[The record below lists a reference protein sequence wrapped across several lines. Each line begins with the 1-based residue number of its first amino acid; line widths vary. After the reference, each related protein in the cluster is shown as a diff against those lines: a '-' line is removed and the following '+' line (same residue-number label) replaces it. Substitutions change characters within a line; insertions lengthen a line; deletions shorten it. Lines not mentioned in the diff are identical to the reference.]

1 MINKFFGFKLGQTQ
15 KYTESGERIPV
26 TMVKVE
32 PMTVISPWQFGFG
45 IKKHINKPLAGLLK
59 KAGIQKNLRFL
70 REIRGEKGEEGIEK
84 GEAGSEIK
92 ITDVFKNGDKVSV
105 TGISKG
111 KGFAGVVKRHGFHGG
126 PKTHGQSDRE
136 RAPGSIGQTT
146 TPGRVYKGKR
156 MAGKMGNERVTIKGL
171 EVFDIDEE
179 KKILYIKGLV
189 PGNKNGVLEIVKIP

>member
-26 TMVKVE
+26 TMVKVD

-45 IKKHINKPLAGLLK
+45 ISKHINKPMAGLLK
-59 KAGIQKNLRFL
+59 KTGLKIKPRFL
-70 REIRGEKGEEGIEK
+70 REIRDEKGK
-84 GEAGSEIK
+84 VGSEIK
-92 ITDVFKNGDKVSV
+92 IADVFKNGDKVSV
-105 TGISKG
+105 TGTSKG

-146 TPGRVYKGKR
+146 TPGRVYKAKEWPGKWE
-156 MAGKMGNERVTIKGL
+156 MKE
-171 EVFDIDEE
+171 
-179 KKILYIKGLV
+179 
-189 PGNKNGVLEIVKIP
+189 